1 MLKTVPGE
9 AVPSPR
15 GKVMII
21 NLLFSL
27 MKIEKPGYYHVW
39 HLERVRAEDI
49 LPAPCCLQGALRS
62 VWSTEMEDLYQ
73 LPAWSQHFLVFWFFC
88 FFSFLGFYWMFCSCQ
103 LPLPL
108 LVSSV
113 ITATF
118 LTFLLLLSLLFLSF
132 LSPVIFWFL
141 FLASWLCPNL
151 FKVLPS
157 FSLGNN
163 SFPRF

>member
-88 FFSFLGFYWMFCSCQ
+88 FFFISWFLLNVLLLPAPSASSGFLSYHCHFLNLSAPAFFAFLIFSVPRHFLVFVFGFLALPQSLQSASFL
-103 LPLPL
+103 
-108 LVSSV
+108 
-113 ITATF
+113 
-118 LTFLLLLSLLFLSF
+118 
-132 LSPVIFWFL
+132 
-141 FLASWLCPNL
+141 
-151 FKVLPS
+151 
-157 FSLGNN
+157 FSGE
-163 SFPRF
+163 